1 MLRGVCTLLEPTAL
15 GLLGT
20 NSMGHTTKRCRACGQ
35 SPLSIFGFVADRI
48 LIHNLKRLLIAR
60 LNSGP
65 IRGFFEILSD
75 IENKASRIKE
85 VDV

>member
-1 MLRGVCTLLEPTAL
+1 VLRGVCTILETTTL
-15 GLLGT
+15 GLLGM
-20 NSMGHTTKRCRACGQ
+20 NSMGHTTKRGRACDQ

-48 LIHNLKRLLIAR
+48 LIHNLKRLLIAW
-60 LNSGP
+60 LNSGS

-75 IENKASRIKE
+75 IEKKASRIKE